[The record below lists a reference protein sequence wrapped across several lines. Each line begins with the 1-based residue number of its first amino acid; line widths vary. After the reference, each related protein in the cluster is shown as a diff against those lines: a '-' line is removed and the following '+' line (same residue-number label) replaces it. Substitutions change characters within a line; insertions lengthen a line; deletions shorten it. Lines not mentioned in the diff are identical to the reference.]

1 MPSASR
7 HGLAGPRSG
16 RRQAL
21 AGAGPRAAS
30 SARSAHCLVI
40 PVPCEAETARSLL
53 GLPAGLGEGTP
64 EGRWLFALIS
74 SFSPNSELRI
84 SLGHVLCVY
93 STCFIAAVAVN
104 FGSTLQSIGGEVRG
118 GACPG
123 FGEGRAPWL

>member
-7 HGLAGPRSG
+7 HGLAGLRSG

-53 GLPAGLGEGTP
+53 GLPAGLGERTP

-74 SFSPNSELRI
+74 SFSPNSEL
-84 SLGHVLCVY
+84 
-93 STCFIAAVAVN
+93 
-104 FGSTLQSIGGEVRG
+104 
-118 GACPG
+118 
-123 FGEGRAPWL
+123 

>member
-74 SFSPNSELRI
+74 SFSPNSEL
-84 SLGHVLCVY
+84 
-93 STCFIAAVAVN
+93 
-104 FGSTLQSIGGEVRG
+104 
-118 GACPG
+118 
-123 FGEGRAPWL
+123 